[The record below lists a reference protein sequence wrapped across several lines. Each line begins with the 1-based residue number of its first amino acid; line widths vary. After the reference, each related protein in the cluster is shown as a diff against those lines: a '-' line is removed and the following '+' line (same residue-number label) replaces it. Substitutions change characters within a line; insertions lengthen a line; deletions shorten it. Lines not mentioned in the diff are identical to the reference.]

1 MGLWDIEL
9 EKLLILCRLGAVYN
23 AGGFKV
29 STWIPF
35 VWSLVSVLVLIVS
48 SFSIQGGL

>member
-1 MGLWDIEL
+1 MRVRADQAS
-9 EKLLILCRLGAVYN
+9 LGAIYN
-23 AGGFKV
+23 AGGYKM

-35 VWSLVSVLVLIVS
+35 IWSLVSLLVLIVS